1 MNSLKLVLITLSGT
15 ILILFSGCANKE
27 EENNSQN
34 LAKPS
39 VNNVA
44 KTDQSSEKL
53 NGNPADKKHSHNQGH
68 SGQVVNLG
76 KYHLEFKPDIEKDGT
91 HLDVALHGEQDKEI
105 TDAKL
110 TAQIQLPDGTK
121 KTLEIPYKSEED
133 QYAALLPET
142 ATGEYKVVIQTDVN
156 GEKLNGRF
164 SFNRAAQE

>member
-1 MNSLKLVLITLSGT
+1 MNSLKLVLITLSGLV
-15 ILILFSGCANKE
+15 LIVFSGCANKQ

-39 VNNVA
+39 VDKVTT
-44 KTDQSSEKL
+44 TDKNSEKL
-53 NGNPADKKHSHNQGH
+53 NEKSADKEHSHNEGR

-91 HLDVALHGEQDKEI
+91 HLDMALHGEQDQEI

-121 KTLEIPYKSEED
+121 KTLEIPYKSEEK